1 MSFVLLLLLLLLA
14 IMVGAAANVV
24 AACTKIGGCVTEEL
38 LSVARDMAIDGF
50 RRYSTLRPRFSRIE
64 LILARLAR
72 LSLTSSSAV
81 FATTIPPGSS
91 IIKKIREN
99 TNKYQLVCLKK

>member
-1 MSFVLLLLLLLLA
+1 M
-14 IMVGAAANVV
+14 IGAAANVV
-24 AACTKIGGCVTEEL
+24 AAACTKIGGCVTKEL

-91 IIKKIREN
+91 IIKKMKKIYR
-99 TNKYQLVCLKK
+99 KYQLVCLKINEEINKI